1 MFDSRYPFGAF
12 YLVALLR
19 LLCVKLANSNFA
31 ASNMAHLSDRSGGA
45 PGRSTEWS
53 TGANEGRTACPHLG
67 FRSNRAFLLGCRF
80 RRGSARRACQ
90 CLATKAACRGH
101 SCRSPCAWDHRRI
114 RNTPLGLHFREDQS
128 GAAALSPH
136 NPTRVQFIQ
145 WLLDGTVVK
154 RTPQCEGHL
163 IPLGRSFAIGAIH
176 VRGIQGASSCM
187 TDSMHQPG
195 HTRVKSSIGFN

>member
-53 TGANEGRTACPHLG
+53 TGANEGRTACPTLDSVQIEPSCSDVGFGEVLHAALASVWRRKLLVGGIVAGALALG
-67 FRSNRAFLLGCRF
+67 IIGI
-80 RRGSARRACQ
+80 
-90 CLATKAACRGH
+90 
-101 SCRSPCAWDHRRI
+101 RI
-114 RNTPLGLHFREDQS
+114 RHFREDQS
-128 GAAALSPH
+128 DAAALSPH

-176 VRGIQGASSCM
+176 VRGIQGAAA
-187 TDSMHQPG
+187 
-195 HTRVKSSIGFN
+195 